1 MKSLN
6 KRKEENIYDF
16 KFESKLFF
24 NRISIREVDGIPT
37 NRSLTRTHRIQS
49 HRTVNVMIAR
59 YLQNLISS

>member
-1 MKSLN
+1 MKSQN
-6 KRKEENIYDF
+6 KRKEENIYDL

-37 NRSLTRTHRIQS
+37 NGSLTGIHWIQS
-49 HRTVNVMIAR
+49 HRTANVMIAR